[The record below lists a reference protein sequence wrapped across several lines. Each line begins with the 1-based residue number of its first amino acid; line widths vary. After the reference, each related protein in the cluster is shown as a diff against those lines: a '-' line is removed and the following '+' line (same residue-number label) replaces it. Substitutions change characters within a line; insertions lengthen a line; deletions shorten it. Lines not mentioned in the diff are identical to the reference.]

1 MQTVRIPANGVTGVA
16 DVTVSSNV
24 VGMQNINSLSLP
36 WLSEKVLDKKDYRN
50 LNKLR

>member
-1 MQTVRIPANGVTGVA
+1 MRIPANGITGVA
-16 DVTVSSNV
+16 NVTVSSNIV
-24 VGMQNINSLSLP
+24 EMENINGLSLP